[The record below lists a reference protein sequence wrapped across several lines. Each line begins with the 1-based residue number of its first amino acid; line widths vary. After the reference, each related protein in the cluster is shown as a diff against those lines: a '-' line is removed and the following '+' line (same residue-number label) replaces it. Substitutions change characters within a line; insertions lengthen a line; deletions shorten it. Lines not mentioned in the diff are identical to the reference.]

1 MLYIL
6 VTGISSRR
14 ESIVGGGK
22 EKTAEEGSGEDGDK
36 EGVEGEGE
44 GKRMMGEGGWM

>member
-1 MLYIL
+1 M
-6 VTGISSRR
+6 
-14 ESIVGGGK
+14 GGRK
-22 EKTAEEGSGEDGDK
+22 EKMVEEGSGEDGDK